1 MRGDAPMTLPGAHRD
16 TLPFI
21 LFTRN
26 EEVSVIYFRLKGCI
40 LAKTTTRLT
49 GINKEEANDDKRS
62 RLNSLTREIVT
73 VRQEVDFLIKTGPV
87 LGGTR
92 AA

>member
-1 MRGDAPMTLPGAHRD
+1 MTLPRVHRD

-21 LFTRN
+21 LLTRY
-26 EEVSVIYFRLKGCI
+26 EEVIVIDFRLKGCI
-40 LAKTTTRLT
+40 LTKTTTRLT